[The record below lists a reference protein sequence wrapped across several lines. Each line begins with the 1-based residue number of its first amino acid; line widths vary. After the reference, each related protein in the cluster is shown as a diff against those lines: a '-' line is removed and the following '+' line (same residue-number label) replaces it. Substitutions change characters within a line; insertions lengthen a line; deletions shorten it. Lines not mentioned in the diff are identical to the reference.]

1 MGEQRKRMT
10 AKRKL
15 EVYLETRQKGANVG
29 EILRRYGLHL
39 NDLRR
44 IETLVEQAALAALK
58 SRRQGQGAEVTGG
71 KEYEDLVAE
80 LAQKEK
86 ALAELTVEYTLL
98 KKSER
103 SGWKV
108 PSMASTSTANGGRR

>member
-1 MGEQRKRMT
+1 MDEQKKRMT

-15 EVYLETRQKGANVG
+15 EVYLETRQKDANVG
-29 EILRRYGLHL
+29 EILRRYGLYL

-44 IETLVEQAALAALK
+44 IETLVERAALEALKGRPRGEKAAALD
-58 SRRQGQGAEVTGG
+58 G
-71 KEYEDLVAE
+71 KEYAELVAE

-103 SGWKV
+103 SGWMG
-108 PSMASTSTANGGRR
+108 PSRASTSTATVGRR

>member
-1 MGEQRKRMT
+1 MDEQKKRMT

-15 EVYLETRQKGANVG
+15 EVYLETRQKDANVG

-44 IETLVEQAALAALK
+44 IETLVERAALEALK
-58 SRRQGQGAEVTGG
+58 GRHRGERVSALDG
-71 KEYEDLVAE
+71 KEYAELVAE

-103 SGWKV
+103 SGWRG
-108 PSMASTSTANGGRR
+108 PSRASTSTATGGRR

>member
-1 MGEQRKRMT
+1 MTEQKKRMT

-15 EVYLETRQKGANVG
+15 EVYLATRQKDGNVG

-39 NDLRR
+39 SDLRR
-44 IETLVEQAALAALK
+44 IETLVERAALEALRGRH
-58 SRRQGQGAEVTGG
+58 RRERIDVLGGQECAE
-71 KEYEDLVAE
+71 LVAE

-103 SGWKV
+103 SGWKA

>member
-1 MGEQRKRMT
+1 MVEGKKRMT

-15 EVYLETRQKGANVG
+15 EVYLGTRQKDANVG

-44 IETLVEQAALAALK
+44 IESLMERAALDALRGRPRGEQGAALN
-58 SRRQGQGAEVTGG
+58 G
-71 KEYEDLVAE
+71 KESAELVAE

-86 ALAELTVEYTLL
+86 ALA
-98 KKSER
+98 
-103 SGWKV
+103 
-108 PSMASTSTANGGRR
+108 

>member
-1 MGEQRKRMT
+1 MDEQRKRMT

-15 EVYLETRQKGANVG
+15 EVYVETRQKDALVG
-29 EILRRYGLHL
+29 EV
-39 NDLRR
+39 LRR

-58 SRRQGQGAEVTGG
+58 GRRQGQGADVTGG
-71 KEYEDLVAE
+71 KEYDDLVAE

-103 SGWKV
+103 SGWKA
-108 PSMASTSTANGGRR
+108 PSMVATSTANGGRR

>member
-1 MGEQRKRMT
+1 MDEGKKGMT

-15 EVYLETRQKGANVG
+15 EVYVETRQKDANMG

-44 IETLVEQAALAALK
+44 IEMLVEQAVLMTLK
-58 SRRQGQGAEVTGG
+58 RSCRGPVAGSQEDREYAELVT
-71 KEYEDLVAE
+71 E
-80 LAQKEK
+80 LAQKEN

-103 SGWKV
+103 LGWRD
-108 PSMASTSTANGGRR
+108 PSIASASTAVGGRR

>member
-1 MGEQRKRMT
+1 MDETRKRMT

-15 EVYLETRQKGANVG
+15 EVYVETRQKDANVG

-44 IETLVEQAALAALK
+44 IEATVEQAAVEALK
-58 SRRQGQGAEVTGG
+58 GRRTGPEASAHWG
-71 KEYEDLVAE
+71 KEQAEIVAE

-103 SGWKV
+103 SGWKG
-108 PSMASTSTANGGRR
+108 PSTGSTSTANGGRH

>member
-1 MGEQRKRMT
+1 MAEGKKRMT

-15 EVYLETRQKGANVG
+15 EVYLETRQKDANVG

-44 IETLVEQAALAALK
+44 IETLVERAALDALKGRPRGEQGAALN
-58 SRRQGQGAEVTGG
+58 G
-71 KEYEDLVAE
+71 KEYAELVAE

-103 SGWKV
+103 LGWRG
-108 PSMASTSTANGGRR
+108 PSMASTSTATGGRR

>member
-1 MGEQRKRMT
+1 MVAGKKRMT

-15 EVYLETRQKGANVG
+15 EVYLETRQEDANVG

-44 IETLVEQAALAALK
+44 IESLVERAALN
-58 SRRQGQGAEVTGG
+58 G
-71 KEYEDLVAE
+71 KEYAELVAE

-103 SGWKV
+103 LGWRG
-108 PSMASTSTANGGRR
+108 PSMASTSTATGGRR

>member
-15 EVYLETRQKGANVG
+15 EVYWETRQKDANVE

-44 IETLVEQAALAALK
+44 TAARDRK
-58 SRRQGQGAEVTGG
+58 RT
-71 KEYEDLVAE
+71 
-80 LAQKEK
+80 
-86 ALAELTVEYTLL
+86 
-98 KKSER
+98 
-103 SGWKV
+103 
-108 PSMASTSTANGGRR
+108 

>member
-1 MGEQRKRMT
+1 MDEQRKRMT

-15 EVYLETRQKGANVG
+15 EVYLETRQKDANVG
-29 EILRRYGLHL
+29 EILRRDGLHL

-44 IETLVEQAALAALK
+44 IETLVEQAAIDALK
-58 SRRQGQGAEVTGG
+58 GRSVRAGVGTHDGQ
-71 KEYEDLVAE
+71 EYTELVAE

-86 ALAELTVEYTLL
+86 ALADLTVEYTLL

-103 SGWKV
+103 SGWKA
-108 PSMASTSTANGGRR
+108 PSTGSISMANGGRG

>member
-1 MGEQRKRMT
+1 MDEQKKRMT

-15 EVYLETRQKGANVG
+15 EVYLETRQKDANVG
-29 EILRRYGLHL
+29 EILRRDGLYL

-44 IETLVEQAALAALK
+44 IETLVERAALEALK
-58 SRRQGQGAEVTGG
+58 GRPRGEKAEALDG
-71 KEYEDLVAE
+71 KEYAELVAE

-103 SGWKV
+103 SGWRG
-108 PSMASTSTANGGRR
+108 PSRASTSTATGGRR

>member
-1 MGEQRKRMT
+1 MGK
-10 AKRKL
+10 
-15 EVYLETRQKGANVG
+15 
-29 EILRRYGLHL
+29 ILRRYGLHL

-44 IETLVEQAALAALK
+44 IETLVEQAALGALK
-58 SRRQGQGAEVTGG
+58 GRRQGADVTGG
-71 KEYEDLVAE
+71 KEYDDLVAE

-103 SGWKV
+103 SGWKA
-108 PSMASTSTANGGRR
+108 PSMVSTSTANGGRR

>member
-1 MGEQRKRMT
+1 M
-10 AKRKL
+10 
-15 EVYLETRQKGANVG
+15 
-29 EILRRYGLHL
+29 
-39 NDLRR
+39 
-44 IETLVEQAALAALK
+44 
-58 SRRQGQGAEVTGG
+58 TGG
-71 KEYEDLVAE
+71 KEYDELVAE

-86 ALAELTVEYTLL
+86 ALAELTMEYTLL

>member
-1 MGEQRKRMT
+1 MT

-15 EVYLETRQKGANVG
+15 EVYVETRQTDANVG

-44 IETLVEQAALAALK
+44 IETLVEQAALTALK
-58 SRRQGQGAEVTGG
+58 GSRRGPGADPQEDR
-71 KEYEDLVAE
+71 EYAELVAE
-80 LAQKEK
+80 LAQKQN
-86 ALAELTVEYTLL
+86 ALAELTVEYALL

-103 SGWKV
+103 SGWKG
-108 PSMASTSTANGGRR
+108 PSMAYTSMANGGRR